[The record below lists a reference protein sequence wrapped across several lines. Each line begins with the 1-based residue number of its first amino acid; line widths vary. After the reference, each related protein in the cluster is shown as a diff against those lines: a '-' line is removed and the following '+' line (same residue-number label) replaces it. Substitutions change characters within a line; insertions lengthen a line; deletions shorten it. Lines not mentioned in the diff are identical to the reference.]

1 MGHLVKTHS
10 DLSWQGLMLTSFASL
25 VLFTCVLCES
35 LYGGSLAEKM
45 LHHYQEVIFILQ
57 SEVAGTN
64 SAAPATLATS
74 PAADMG
80 GQQQPITNNLNYFP
94 PTKTVA
100 LIILKMTGKW
110 LSF

>member
-1 MGHLVKTHS
+1 
-10 DLSWQGLMLTSFASL
+10 MLTSFASL

-57 SEVAGTN
+57 SEVAGGTN
-64 SAAPATLATS
+64 SAAATLATS
-74 PAADMG
+74 AAGADTG
-80 GQQQPITNNLNYFP
+80 QQPINTKNLNYFP

-100 LIILKMTGKW
+100 LIILKMTGK
-110 LSF
+110 